1 MKKRL
6 LFLGFLF
13 YCIIVQ
19 AQYSCYEP
27 DSITPMRTDPCERT
41 LPEDWDDVALL
52 ASSFIP
58 DENTPIIIIP
68 VNVNVWRED
77 DGTGN
82 WWLDTQDRRDSLQKA
97 YDYLNDIYSHNEP
110 YSLYIPN
117 TQFIEDTRV
126 RFVID
131 TVYYYNNSVMAYK
144 KSTSDFTNYLLA
156 NYPERLNKFNYHL
169 SLDTTANY
177 SGCSNGYGVP
187 YPAIVSVKQNIY
199 KPRHLYSFAMHM
211 AHEFG
216 HNFGLNHTYNGEYT
230 VIAHPEFLWDVF
242 GTETQSWCNQPP
254 TKVCYHDGGWSCNPT
269 DSTNTCTNNIM
280 GGTYMS
286 RHFSALQCGRIHRA
300 LQVTPLKNYAYGDT
314 TSELLHLSS
323 NHNINYNRK
332 LYQSL
337 VIDSGITLNV
347 TCRLEMSPS
356 TCILIRPG
364 GKLIVDGGTITSA
377 GTGAMWQGIEVA
389 GDRTKHQEPQYQG
402 VVELRNGAVI
412 ENAVTAIRTGERG
425 NDWSTAGGIIQ
436 ATDAVFRNNQRAVEF
451 LSYCDTV
458 SNTSLRDNCSFFT
471 RCVFTIDTGNLL
483 AQNNLQFYNHVTLW
497 DVKNVKFKG
506 CTFEN
511 NMHLG
516 KLCEGKGLY
525 SVDAG
530 FSLTTDPF
538 VYATYSGGGSFFPD
552 TFSFNTFYGF
562 NTAVDVTTSGSQYA
576 IKMDEAKFN
585 NNQQA
590 VAVDGNNHVV
600 ITRCDFNQTDYKA
613 LQPYQR
619 KGISLNCCTGYHIE
633 ENLFYDYYHIHN
645 TLTNNLFGIKISESG
660 TNSNKI
666 YRNTF
671 NKLANGILISGTN
684 GSTRGGLQFL
694 CNSFSNSD
702 YDVRLMPSTVVSP
715 VQGTLAAGADNSFS
729 ATYNYDIY
737 NGGGSFLTYLYSSS
751 NSAHYPSQT
760 YQVVSS
766 SQGVSS
772 NPCLTTIFDLEPRA
786 DYNTEELAAMVSSY
800 LEMDSA
806 RLSQWE
812 MTEENTYNTPDVTL
826 EMMALQQEAS
836 ELYYGIVRQ
845 IMFDSLTDLM
855 TLAEWHSS
863 ASIFADPYSLS
874 ETQYQMDETAD
885 YANITID
892 NSDEREN
899 YIAFRNLKAECA
911 AQTTERGVNWY
922 ALSDRQIEELMR
934 IAERNTGRSSVMAKG
949 ILCFF
954 YKICYENEEENID
967 TRSIMNQNVDNLPI
981 DEFRGRDMDTKEDN
995 VQEEQNIATI
1005 SLYPN
1010 PAKQTVTILF
1020 SENQEIVNKVMFVN
1034 MQGVTVLSE
1043 EKPNRNTI
1051 DISNLPVGMYVVR
1064 VFSQSGKTYSVKLVK
1079 E

>member
-1 MKKRL
+1 MNTQTTYLTGLSIEMLRKSRSTILVNIRWDDYDITNDTRWTGKIALKDTAILTTPYSITLAQNRTVAL
-6 LFLGFLF
+6 PYRDTVTGLFAGRTQWTCEAGSYFRQNDSTHVYLTENSSLIFQSGST
-13 YCIIVQ
+13 YEQEEAAVMCVQ
-19 AQYSCYEP
+19 AGC
-27 DSITPMRTDPCERT
+27 T
-41 LPEDWDDVALL
+41 LHVQ
-52 ASSFIP
+52 
-58 DENTPIIIIP
+58 
-68 VNVNVWRED
+68 
-77 DGTGN
+77 DG
-82 WWLDTQDRRDSLQKA
+82 
-97 YDYLNDIYSHNEP
+97 
-110 YSLYIPN
+110 
-117 TQFIEDTRV
+117 
-126 RFVID
+126 
-131 TVYYYNNSVMAYK
+131 
-144 KSTSDFTNYLLA
+144 A
-156 NYPERLNKFNYHL
+156 NMLF
-169 SLDTTANY
+169 
-177 SGCSNGYGVP
+177 
-187 YPAIVSVKQNIY
+187 
-199 KPRHLYSFAMHM
+199 M
-211 AHEFG
+211 
-216 HNFGLNHTYNGEYT
+216 
-230 VIAHPEFLWDVF
+230 
-242 GTETQSWCNQPP
+242 GTLE
-254 TKVCYHDGGWSCNPT
+254 
-269 DSTNTCTNNIM
+269 
-280 GGTYMS
+280 
-286 RHFSALQCGRIHRA
+286 
-300 LQVTPLKNYAYGDT
+300 
-314 TSELLHLSS
+314 
-323 NHNINYNRK
+323 
-332 LYQSL
+332 
-337 VIDSGITLNV
+337 IDSGAVAILNGTV
-347 TCRLEMSPS
+347 HFGNAARL
-356 TCILIRPG
+356 IVRPG
-364 GKLIVDGGTITSA
+364 GVLIVNGGTLTSA
-377 GTGAMWQGIEVA
+377 GAGAMWQGVELV

-402 VVELRNGAVI
+402 TVELWNGAVI
-412 ENAVTAIRTGERG
+412 ENAVTAIRTGLQG
-425 NDWSTAGGIIQ
+425 DNWHTTGGIIK
-436 ATDAVFRNNQRAVEF
+436 ATDAVFRNNQQAIEF

-458 SNTSLRDNCSFFT
+458 SGTSLRDNCSFFT
-471 RCVFTIDTGNLL
+471 RCVFTIGTDNLL

-516 KLCEGKGLY
+516 KLCEGKGIY
-525 SVDAG
+525 TIDAG
-530 FSLTTDPF
+530 FSLSTDPF
-538 VYATYSGGGSFFPD
+538 VYATYSGGGSFLPD
-552 TFSFNTFYGF
+552 TFLFNTFYGF
-562 NTAVDVTTSGSQYA
+562 NTAVDVTTSGSQYT
-576 IKMDEAKFN
+576 IKIDEAKFN
-585 NNQQA
+585 KNQQA
-590 VAVDGNNHVV
+590 VAVNGNNHVE
-600 ITRCDFNQTDYKA
+600 IIRCDFNQTDYKA

-633 ENLFYDYYHIHN
+633 ENLFYDYNHFHN
-645 TLTNNLFGIKISESG
+645 ALTDNLFGVKISESG

-684 GSTRGGLQFL
+684 GSTRGGLQFH

-715 VQGTLAAGADNSFS
+715 VQGTLTAGADNSFS

-772 NPCLTTIFDLEPRA
+772 NPCFTTIFDLEPRA

-800 LEMDSA
+800 LEMDST

-812 MTEENTYNTPDVTL
+812 MTEENTYNTPGVTP

-845 IMFDSLTDLM
+845 IMLDSLTDLM
-855 TLAEWHSS
+855 TLAEWHST

-911 AQTTERGVNWY
+911 AQTPERGVNWY
-922 ALSDRQIEELMR
+922 ALSERQIEELMR

-954 YKICYENEEENID
+954 YKICYEDEEENID

-981 DEFRGRDMDTKEDN
+981 DEFRGGDMGTKEDK

-1005 SLYPN
+1005 TLYPN

-1034 MQGVTVLSE
+1034 MQGVTILSE
-1043 EKPNRNTI
+1043 ENPNRNTI
-1051 DISNLPVGMYVVR
+1051 DISVLPVGIYVVR
-1064 VFSQSGKTYSVKLVK
+1064 VLSQSGKTYSVKLVK